1 MFENLMSWIM
11 FVNSMGLDLMN
22 REDPFKSY
30 TPERIYGKWNW
41 QKKRFN
47 SATITPMLLPTDS
60 DSEAP
65 IWAEVT

>member
-11 FVNSMGLDLMN
+11 FVNSMGLDLIN

-41 QKKRFN
+41 
-47 SATITPMLLPTDS
+47 
-60 DSEAP
+60 
-65 IWAEVT
+65 